1 MTNLYFEKL
10 YYRFGTI
17 LYGAKTPE
25 GEYIYKL
32 FNEMD
37 WTAKN
42 TSKKIS
48 YNEAVKFMTE
58 GTNKTEDDVK
68 HILIF

>member
-10 YYRFGTI
+10 YYNLGTI

-25 GEYIYKL
+25 GEYIYTL

-37 WTAKN
+37 WREKN
-42 TSKKIS
+42 TVKKIKYS
-48 YNEAVKFMTE
+48 EAVKFMTE
-58 GTNKTEDDVK
+58 ETNKTEDDVK